1 MKLIK
6 KAKNEVVLP
15 QYVVGETVTLH
26 RSMHDGRG
34 QDHCWAEYGVVEK
47 VNRVT
52 VDIRLSTDGVIRL
65 DKRGE
70 PGYRLEKGKQHPIV
84 NEYYTNCR

>member
-1 MKLIK
+1 MRTIR

-34 QDHCWAEYGVVEK
+34 QDHCWTEYGVVIK
-47 VNRVT
+47 NNKVT
-52 VDIRLSTDGVIRL
+52 VDIRLNTDAAIRL

-70 PGYRLEKGKQHPIV
+70 PGYRLEKGTQHPVV